1 MSQATPPTLNA
12 DQRLGLLNLV
22 CTFAWTD
29 LQLDDE
35 EREHVRALCRRLDLS
50 ESQRAQVE
58 TWLDLPPDTE
68 HLADPGAVPPEHRE
82 AFLAE
87 IRRVILADGYV
98 DPEESL
104 AYRLFRDILDSAP
117 RQGGDQ
123 LAPS

>member
-1 MSQATPPTLNA
+1 MSEPASPQKLCPA
-12 DQRLGLLNLV
+12 QRMGLLNLV

-29 LQLDDE
+29 LEIDDE
-35 EREHVRALCRRLDLS
+35 EREHVRALCRRLDLG
-50 ESQRAQVE
+50 EAAQAQVE
-58 TWLDLPPDTE
+58 GWLDLPPDTE
-68 HLADPGAVPPEHRE
+68 HLADPGAVPPEHVE

-117 RQGGDQ
+117 REGQ
-123 LAPS
+123 